1 MILPVLQMND
11 ICKEYGAVRAL
22 NGANFEVRGGEI
34 HALLGENGSGKTTL
48 MRVLQGD
55 VQTSS
60 GTIRVEGKHITLRRP
75 KDARKLGIGL
85 VYQEPNLGPDLTVG
99 ENIMMGKLP
108 GNGKF
113 VKAARIKQAATM
125 VIDDIGFPLNAN
137 DRVSSLSPDQRQLVE
152 IARVAAGNPSIL
164 ALDEPTASLT
174 GDQVEV
180 LFKYLRRLRD
190 HGCAIIYISHR
201 LHEVIDL
208 CDRVTVLRDGTSR
221 GTELVS
227 ETNENELIKLM
238 VGRELGQVHRTNQV
252 AGSHKLET
260 RKVSRGN
267 VLHSIDIKVSE
278 GEIVGIA
285 GLVGAGRSALL
296 RTLFG
301 LRRIDSGQILID
313 GVEVDIH
320 QPRHA
325 IQLGMGLVPEDRL
338 LSGLCMDLTIRE
350 NISLPAYG
358 IRGLRG
364 LARIGASQETAA
376 LYINNLPIKASG
388 PASLARELSGGNQQK
403 VVLARWLS
411 RDTRLLLLDE
421 PTRGVDVGAKAEIYR
436 LLDGLAGDG
445 VAMLLSSSEL
455 PELLTL
461 CDRIYAM
468 YKGRIVAEFS
478 RELATEEGL
487 ARAIS
492 GVD

>member
-1 MILPVLQMND
+1 
-11 ICKEYGAVRAL
+11 
-22 NGANFEVRGGEI
+22 
-34 HALLGENGSGKTTL
+34 
-48 MRVLQGD
+48 
-55 VQTSS
+55 
-60 GTIRVEGKHITLRRP
+60 
-75 KDARKLGIGL
+75 
-85 VYQEPNLGPDLTVG
+85 
-99 ENIMMGKLP
+99 
-108 GNGKF
+108 
-113 VKAARIKQAATM
+113 M

-325 IQLGMGLVPEDRL
+325 IQHGMGLVPEDRL

-350 NISLPAYG
+350 NISLPTYG
-358 IRGLRG
+358 IKGLRG

-376 LYINNLPIKASG
+376 LYINDLPIKASG

-411 RDTRLLLLDE
+411 QNTKILRN
-421 PTRGVDVGAKAEIYR
+421 YR
-436 LLDGLAGDG
+436 LKVSAICHN
-445 VAMLLSSSEL
+445 VRA
-455 PELLTL
+455 TL
-461 CDRIYAM
+461 RH
-468 YKGRIVAEFS
+468 
-478 RELATEEGL
+478 
-487 ARAIS
+487 
-492 GVD
+492 

>member
-1 MILPVLQMND
+1 
-11 ICKEYGAVRAL
+11 
-22 NGANFEVRGGEI
+22 
-34 HALLGENGSGKTTL
+34 
-48 MRVLQGD
+48 
-55 VQTSS
+55 
-60 GTIRVEGKHITLRRP
+60 
-75 KDARKLGIGL
+75 
-85 VYQEPNLGPDLTVG
+85 
-99 ENIMMGKLP
+99 
-108 GNGKF
+108 
-113 VKAARIKQAATM
+113 
-125 VIDDIGFPLNAN
+125 
-137 DRVSSLSPDQRQLVE
+137 
-152 IARVAAGNPSIL
+152 
-164 ALDEPTASLT
+164 
-174 GDQVEV
+174 
-180 LFKYLRRLRD
+180 
-190 HGCAIIYISHR
+190 
-201 LHEVIDL
+201 
-208 CDRVTVLRDGTSR
+208 
-221 GTELVS
+221 
-227 ETNENELIKLM
+227 M

-313 GVEVDIH
+313 GVEVDIR

-325 IQLGMGLVPEDRL
+325 IQHGMGLVPEDRL

-350 NISLPAYG
+350 NISLPTYG
-358 IRGLRG
+358 IKGLRG

-376 LYINNLPIKASG
+376 LYINDLPIKASG

-411 RDTRLLLLDE
+411 QNTRILLLDE

-436 LLDGLAGDG
+436 LLDGLAGGG
-445 VAMLLSSSEL
+445 VAMLVSSSEL

-468 YKGRIVAEFS
+468 YKGRVVAEFS

-492 GVD
+492 GVA